1 MPRLRLIDI
10 ASPHGNQA
18 SAQFIAETAKL
29 SGATVAGIETVSRDA
44 ASIAGMLDEEN
55 CDLIV
60 LVGGTGEGRAD
71 ATGEALAA
79 RGALIAHNVALRP
92 GRSTAIGRLGATP
105 VVALPAAPEQ
115 GFAAFFALVRP
126 VLDRLSG
133 MSDRQKTILPLAR
146 KISSTVGLAE
156 IVLVKQ
162 DKDAWV
168 PLAVGDFSLEAIRLA
183 RGWLAI
189 PGGSEGYAAGTP
201 VAAWP
206 LRDFT

>member
-10 ASPHGNQA
+10 ASPHGNQT

-29 SGATVAGIETVSRDA
+29 SGAAVAGIETVARDA
-44 ASIAGMLDEEN
+44 ASIAGVLDEGN
-55 CDLIV
+55 CDIIV

-79 RGALIAHNVALRP
+79 RGALMAHNLALRP

-105 VVALPAAPEQ
+105 IVALPGAPDQ
-115 GFAAFFALVRP
+115 ALAAFFALVRP

-133 MSDRQKTILPLAR
+133 ISDRQKTVLPLAR

-162 DKDAWV
+162 DKDTWV

-183 RGWLAI
+183 QGWLAI